1 MIWTGHLSKACP
13 GMLEAR
19 EDMFLVHKYLQL
31 LWARPSFRSA
41 LTGDKPAGSDKH
53 LPLPQDA
60 LEAAQKAGLKSVKNV
75 VCRPP
80 NNLFKDVWRLFKGL
94 KIFSM
99 FFQNLLNSPLRLWT
113 FEGLF

>member
-1 MIWTGHLSKACP
+1 MIWTGHLSKAFP
-13 GMLEAR
+13 GLLETR
-19 EDMFLVHKYLQL
+19 EDMFLVHQFLQL
-31 LWARPSFRSA
+31 LWARPRSA